1 MTAMRPLRIYEEV
14 VRVTNNKELAHVIA
28 EAFDELDNRYPG
40 LGEVATKTILSETEL
55 RLIKEIESVRLE
67 IKEVESKL
75 AKEIESVRLE
85 IKEVESKLAKEIES
99 VRLEIK
105 EVESKLAKEIKEL
118 ELKLL
123 DKINSQ
129 TTKTVAIL
137 SGYITFVA
145 ALFKFFS

>member
-1 MTAMRPLRIYEEV
+1 
-14 VRVTNNKELAHVIA
+14 VIA
-28 EAFDELDNRYPG
+28 EAFDEVDNRYPG

-55 RLIKEIESVRLE
+55 RLI
-67 IKEVESKL
+67 
-75 AKEIESVRLE
+75 KEIESVRLE

>member
-28 EAFDELDNRYPG
+28 EAFDEVDNRYPG

-55 RLIKEIESVRLE
+55 RLIKEIEGVRLE
-67 IKEVESKL
+67 IKEIESKL
-75 AKEIESVRLE
+75 AR
-85 IKEVESKLAKEIES
+85 
-99 VRLEIK
+99 
-105 EVESKLAKEIKEL
+105 EIKEL